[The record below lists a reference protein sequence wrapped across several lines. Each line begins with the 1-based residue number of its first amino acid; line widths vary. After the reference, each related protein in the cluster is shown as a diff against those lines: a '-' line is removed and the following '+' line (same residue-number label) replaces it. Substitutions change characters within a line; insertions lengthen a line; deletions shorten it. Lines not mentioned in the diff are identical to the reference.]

1 MSNNVTMD
9 IQKLKETMGTHGRTF
24 LSKSGRTIV
33 QNYVDELSSLLDSQ
47 TASLENAERVVAVI
61 RAEIKDTSARLKK
74 AKIDLERIDTAPE
87 LDALDRE
94 DGLLS
99 PSMEMSEQE
108 LADVLENDELSTSER
123 IRRVARHVLERSQP
137 LKRKNL
143 LKAVTEVGL
152 VIEAADPA
160 DTLRKALER
169 DADFSKNAQGY
180 WLNRR
185 PTAKATS

>member
-1 MSNNVTMD
+1 MSTNVTMD
-9 IQKLKETMGTHGRTF
+9 IQKIKETMGTHGRTL

-94 DGLLS
+94 DGLSS

-143 LKAVTEVGL
+143 LKAVTEAGL

-185 PTAKATS
+185 ATAKATS